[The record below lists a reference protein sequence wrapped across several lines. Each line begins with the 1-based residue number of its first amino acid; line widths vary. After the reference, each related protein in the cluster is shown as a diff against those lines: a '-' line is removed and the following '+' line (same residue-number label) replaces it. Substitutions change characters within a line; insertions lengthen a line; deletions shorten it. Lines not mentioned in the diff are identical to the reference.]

1 MSKQPAAPEIDGGR
15 CRFERLMPAHART
28 HPHPHTPAHTEV
40 CHVPAQRQQRR
51 PFRCQT
57 SEITSRSPP
66 AGLWAVSPAPVCAY
80 VCVRTRVCES
90 RHTHTH
96 THKHRRPSFAC
107 VSMPQCVTCRKKGVN
122 IMLRRYVS
130 HVVREK
136 GVIIMRCICVRSPRW
151 SRPPGARARPRAR
164 RRLRRMPPA
173 RSHPLPVP
181 PHTLLLYVDVSMCNC
196 AYACMHKH

>member
-80 VCVRTRVCES
+80 ACVRTRVCES
-90 RHTHTH
+90 RHAH
-96 THKHRRPSFAC
+96 THKHTHTNTHTQAPELRVRLYAAMRHMSQKRCQHHAAPL
-107 VSMPQCVTCRKKGVN
+107 CVTCRPQERCHHHALHVCP
-122 IMLRRYVS
+122 LTSLVTSPRRTS
-130 HVVREK
+130 SPASKEAPEK
-136 GVIIMRCICVRSPRW
+136 DAASALSSSAGAAAHSSPVCRCIHV
-151 SRPPGARARPRAR
+151 
-164 RRLRRMPPA
+164 
-173 RSHPLPVP
+173 
-181 PHTLLLYVDVSMCNC
+181 
-196 AYACMHKH
+196 

>member
-80 VCVRTRVCES
+80 ACVRTRVCES

-96 THKHRRPSFAC
+96 THTNTGARASRASLCRNASHVVKKVSSSCCAAMCHMSSARKVSSSCAAC
-107 VSMPQCVTCRKKGVN
+107 VSAHLVGHVPQAHE
-122 IMLRRYVS
+122 LA
-130 HVVREK
+130 REQ
-136 GVIIMRCICVRSPRW
+136 G
-151 SRPPGARARPRAR
+151 GAREGCRQRALILCRCR
-164 RRLRRMPPA
+164 R
-173 RSHPLPVP
+173 
-181 PHTLLLYVDVSMCNC
+181 TLFS
-196 AYACMHKH
+196 CM